1 MVPGRTAHHRRVSGC
16 LPGSRQW
23 CGPNERGPS
32 SSARAEVC
40 LRPRATA
47 VHSAETESHRLSP
60 PREVRFWRRA
70 SPELTRTHKDTL
82 SNREGNARHVVSSRY
97 FPIVPHRVRSETL
110 GPTHEEIRFPPQR
123 GLASAFHA
131 LGVNPEVR
139 DDSYTVRF
147 GVDTW
152 LCRRPQRGS

>member
-1 MVPGRTAHHRRVSGC
+1 MAAGRSARHRRVSGC

-32 SSARAEVC
+32 SSARPEVR

-70 SPELTRTHKDTL
+70 SPDLTQTHKDTG
-82 SNREGNARHVVSSRY
+82 SKREGSARFVVSSRY
-97 FPIVPHRVRSETL
+97 FPSVPHRVRSETL
-110 GPTHEEIRFPPQR
+110 GSPHEEIGVPPQR
-123 GLASAFHA
+123 GLGSAFHA

-139 DDSYTVRF
+139 EYSYTVRF
-147 GVDTW
+147 DVDTW
-152 LCRRPQRGS
+152 LCSRPQRGS